1 MAANREDDTILAGLL
16 AEAEELRD
24 RAVVLPVP
32 GRELVLHCHAP
43 TDGEALKRQERTARA
58 RHKDTFE
65 VHFSRAVVATYCDWI
80 ESGGQPLMLD
90 GERVCFRDQA
100 LQDALDV
107 HSASDAVV
115 ALLVSDGV
123 IGSLAGQLADE
134 FIGKSD
140 EDPT

>member
-1 MAANREDDTILAGLL
+1 MGDDSVLSGLL
-16 AEAEELRD
+16 AEAEELRA
-24 RAVVLPVP
+24 RPVALQVP
-32 GRELVLHCHAP
+32 GRSLVLHCHAP
-43 TDGEALKRQERTARA
+43 TDGEALKRQERAARA

-80 ESGGQPLMLD
+80 ESEGEPLVLGG
-90 GERVCFRDQA
+90 EEVCFRDQR

-107 HSASDAVV
+107 SSASDAVV

-123 IGSLAGQLADE
+123 IGTLAGQLADE
-134 FIGKSD
+134 FIGKTD

>member
-1 MAANREDDTILAGLL
+1 M
-16 AEAEELRD
+16 
-24 RAVVLPVP
+24 P
-32 GRELVLHCHAP
+32 GRALVLHCHAP
-43 TDGEALKRQERTARA
+43 TDGEALKRQERAARA

-80 ESGGQPLMLD
+80 ESDGQPLVLG
-90 GERVCFRDQA
+90 GERVCFRDQR

-107 HSASDAVV
+107 STASDAVV

-123 IGSLAGQLADE
+123 IGKLAGQLADE

>member
-1 MAANREDDTILAGLL
+1 MGDDSVLAGLL
-16 AEAEELRD
+16 AEAEELRA
-24 RAVVLPVP
+24 RPVTLQVP
-32 GRELVLHCHAP
+32 GRALVLHCHAP
-43 TDGEALKRQERTARA
+43 TDGEALKRQERAARA

-80 ESGGQPLMLD
+80 ESDGQPLVLG
-90 GERVCFRDQA
+90 GERVCFRDQR

-107 HSASDAVV
+107 STASDAVV

-123 IGSLAGQLADE
+123 IGTLAGQLADE